1 MAAIFWP
8 KFLLLDETLMK
19 NLSQQLQ
26 PWLRAKTAL
35 LNQAMTYRPLVYKPM
50 VKPIVKSIVK
60 SIVKPIVNPM
70 IKPIVLGII
79 AALASPLTWAD
90 AASST
95 AKTATQLDLPA
106 VAVTGNPMGVS
117 SDQLV
122 VPVTVL
128 NGRELSLQRAGTIGE
143 TLNGIPGVSAT
154 NFGPNA
160 SRPVIRGLDAERV
173 RIMQN
178 GVGVLDASS
187 LSFDHAVAVDPI
199 VIEQIDVI
207 RGPAALLYGGSA
219 VGGVVNAID
228 HRIPKEKLDGITG
241 RTEAR
246 VGGPDSQNSLAGVVD
261 VGNGQMAIHAD
272 AYIRK
277 SSDLRIPG
285 PAVSRRK
292 NAAFGT
298 ERTDSGRLVNSSAQ
312 SDGGALGASLTF
324 DNGYVGAS
332 YSGHNSNYGTVV
344 EEDVR
349 IDMKSQ
355 RLDVASEFTDLD
367 KLGFNSF
374 INRLKVRLA
383 HTDYQHQEIAGGTV
397 ETTFKNKG
405 IEGSVEAGHTKI
417 GNMSGLVGLQFQNT
431 KFAALGLEAFV
442 PSSNTQSQALYIYEE
457 LPIDQLKLSFGAR
470 TEHTIVRAGEF
481 KGDPATNNRFNLNS
495 FALGGL
501 YSLTPTWSFASNLS
515 HNERAPSYF
524 ELRAN
529 GDHLAT
535 NQFEKGNSRLSKE
548 RSNGIDAQIR
558 WKAGKNSFSAGPY
571 YTRFSNFIGLVNT
584 GIDPTLSDLPTTQFT
599 ALPATF
605 KGFEAE
611 GKFKLDDHLD
621 LKLSGDYVR
630 ATNSM
635 TSEALPRIAPLRLG
649 AGLQYQKDSLGA
661 RLNVLHAFAQTR
673 TAMNELGTDSYTNLS
688 ALVTYKLPTKLN
700 VELFAKAN
708 NLLNQEIR
716 EHASF
721 LKDISMQGAR
731 SVMLGLRSDF

>member
-1 MAAIFWP
+1 
-8 KFLLLDETLMK
+8 MK
-19 NLSQQLQ
+19 NLSHQLQ
-26 PWLRAKTAL
+26 SLLQTKPAL
-35 LNQAMTYRPLVYKPM
+35 PYQAMAYKPLAHKPLVYKP
-50 VKPIVKSIVK
+50 
-60 SIVKPIVNPM
+60 
-70 IKPIVLGII
+70 IVLSII
-79 AALASPLTWAD
+79 AALASPLAWAD
-90 AASST
+90 AVTST
-95 AKTATQLDLPA
+95 AKTATKLDLPA

-128 NGRELSLQRAGTIGE
+128 NGRELSLQRAGTVGE

-154 NFGPNA
+154 SFGPNA

-187 LSFDHAVAVDPI
+187 LSFDHAVAVDPL

-246 VGGPDSQNSLAGVVD
+246 VGGPDSQSSLAGVVD
-261 VGNGQMAIHAD
+261 VGNGQIAIHAD
-272 AYIRK
+272 AYTRK

-292 NAAFGT
+292 NAADGT

-324 DNGYVGAS
+324 NNGYVGAS

-367 KLGFNSF
+367 KLGFSSF

-383 HTDYQHQEIAGGTV
+383 HTDYQHQEIAAGSV

-417 GNMSGLVGLQFQNT
+417 GNMSGLVGVQFHNSDFQ
-431 KFAALGLEAFV
+431 ALGSEAFV
-442 PSSNTQSQALYIYEE
+442 PSTSTQSKALYIYEE
-457 LPIDQLKLSFGAR
+457 LPIDQLKLSFGGR
-470 TEHTIVRAGEF
+470 TERTDVNANAF
-481 KGDPATNNRFNLNS
+481 MTDNANDPARNNRFNLNS
-495 FALGGL
+495 YALGGL
-501 YSLTPTWSFASNLS
+501 YTLTPSWSVASNLS

-524 ELRAN
+524 ELYAN
-529 GDHLAT
+529 GAHIAT
-535 NQFEKGNSRLSKE
+535 GQFEIGNTNLGKE
-548 RSNGIDAQIR
+548 RSNGIDAQVR

-571 YTRFSNFIGLVNT
+571 YTKFSNFIGLLNS
-584 GIDPTLSDLPTTQFT
+584 GSQQAGLPVTQFT

-611 GKFKLDDHLD
+611 GKFNLDDNLD

-635 TSEALPRIAPLRLG
+635 TGEALPRIAPLRLG
-649 AGLQYQKDSLGA
+649 AGLQYQKESLGA
-661 RLNVLHAFAQTR
+661 RLNVLHAFAQNR

-731 SVMLGLRSDF
+731 SVMVGLRSDF